1 MENEKKKKIIKI
13 RAKINAIEKRKAIGK
28 KSDEMFL
35 KWNVFEKTKCWFF
48 EKASNWKTT
57 SKAKTGNKGRED
69 TNYQNQEWDEGHL

>member
-35 KWNVFEKTKCWFF
+35 K
-48 EKASNWKTT
+48 
-57 SKAKTGNKGRED
+57 
-69 TNYQNQEWDEGHL
+69 